1 MIEYKLNEYDP
12 EVFFLGSDEEI
23 AAAEKLQDENDNLI
37 VEIARKIKAVTFL
50 YAYYDVNYNNGYT
63 SRFVLHNSAKYHNQ
77 LQLTTLTYIKG
88 KFAFASYDCR
98 ITDKSK
104 LLSEFMPGHVVFCE

>member
-37 VEIARKIKAVTFL
+37 MEIAHKIKAGTFL
-50 YAYYDVNYNNGYT
+50 YAYSDVNYNNGYM
-63 SRFVLHNSAKYHNQ
+63 SREVLHNSAKYRNQ
-77 LQLTTLTYIKG
+77 LQLTTLTYING
-88 KFAFASYDCR
+88 EFAFASYDCR
-98 ITDKSK
+98 ITDKNK
-104 LLSEFMPGHVVFCE
+104 LLSEFMPAHVVYCE